1 MGIDYNN
8 VVVTDGLVAYFDA
21 PNTRSYPGS
30 GTSIIGLIGGI
41 GATLNNGVGFTS
53 NNNGYFSFDGSND
66 YIDFGNSSQVQ
77 LTTGTVCVWCR
88 TSSPGGSFRGIVAK
102 QFGYGLFY
110 TDSILTLYDWSIP
123 RTNSTGINLADG
135 NWKHVSLTF
144 RSGVASGTIVY
155 LNGSGILTTTYTIS
169 NNLNN
174 LFVGSEQNAN
184 QNANCN
190 ISQVQVYN
198 RALSASE
205 ILQNYNA
212 TKRRYGL

>member
-8 VVVTDGLVAYFDA
+8 VIVTDGLVGYFDV

-30 GTSIIGLIGGI
+30 GTSVIGLIGGI
-41 GATLNNGVGFTS
+41 GATLVNGVGFTS
-53 NNNGYFSFDGSND
+53 TYNGYFSFDGSND
-66 YIDFGNSSQVQ
+66 YLDFGNSSQIQ
-77 LTTGTVCVWCR
+77 LTTGTICVWCR
-88 TSSPGGSFRGIVAK
+88 TSNPGGSFRGIVAK
-102 QFGYGLFY
+102 QFAYGLFY
-110 TDSILTLYDWSIP
+110 TDSILTIYDWSVP

-135 NWKHVSLTF
+135 KWKHVSLTF
-144 RSGVASGTIVY
+144 SSGVANQTIVY

-169 NNLNN
+169 NNTSN
-174 LFVGSEQNAN
+174 LFVGAEQNAN

-198 RALSASE
+198 RALSAVE

-212 TKRRYGL
+212 TKGRYR

>member
-8 VVVTDGLVAYFDA
+8 IVVTDGLVAYFDV

-30 GTSIIGLIGGI
+30 GTSVIGLIGGI
-41 GATLNNGVGFTS
+41 GATLVNGVGFTS
-53 NNNGYFSFDGSND
+53 TNNGYFSFDGSND
-66 YIDFGNSSQVQ
+66 YLDFGNSSQIQ
-77 LTTGTVCVWCR
+77 LTNGTICAWCR

-102 QFGYGLFY
+102 QFAVGLFY
-110 TDSILTLYDWSIP
+110 TDSILTLYDWSVP
-123 RTNSTGINLADG
+123 RTNSTGVNLADG
-135 NWKHVSLTF
+135 IWKHVSVTF
-144 RSGVASGTIVY
+144 RSGVSSGTIVY

-169 NNLNN
+169 NNLSN

-212 TKRRYGL
+212 TKRRYEL